1 MVLSIISILL
11 VSEPISIMRTIY
23 LTLFTFL
30 FSFFGYGQKFQIP
43 DSLQDKS
50 IDELENLSYK
60 YYPDTLK
67 YKMYSNTLL
76 AKAKQIKDS
85 LGLAKGYQLVSYYRG
100 KDFSTTLTY
109 LDSSIAVSK
118 YLNHKRFPAVSYSG
132 KGVTYREMG
141 DDYKALECFLAAAE
155 YSKKTNNIS
164 FYYLTKH
171 NIASIKEKIGEVRE
185 AISIY
190 KKVLQYE
197 DDNNI
202 KTQGHL
208 TTILSLADSYRKLS
222 FLDSAT
228 YYNRKGFLLAY
239 EKKDEILDFF
249 TFNEG
254 VNLYYKKNYKA
265 SLDSINKS
273 IPVIEKYRP
282 LIGEELFVDAY
293 THLAKLYKEFDN
305 KEKYLEYLL
314 KIDQSYKRS
323 NYAFVEM
330 REGHKMLIDY
340 YKSKDDKNKQ
350 LYYIN
355 QLLEIDSVLD
365 KRYKSINKKM
375 IKEFDIPN
383 LLSEK
388 EEIIASLEAEKSSS
402 ATQILIISS
411 LLVLSLGGAGYY
423 YYNQRRYKKRF
434 SQLLDANTQQES
446 TPIPPPKDKTG
457 ITTISPD
464 TLEQLLAHLEE
475 FEKNQ
480 KYLASNINS
489 KDLAKSFGS
498 NSSYLSLVVN
508 TYKQKTLSQYI
519 NDLRIDFV
527 VEKLQSDSKFR
538 KYTIK
543 AIAQEVGFN
552 TAEAFSKT
560 FYKKTGIY
568 PSYFIKKLE
577 E

>member
-11 VSEPISIMRTIY
+11 VDEPKPIMRTTY
-23 LTLFTFL
+23 LALFIFL

-43 DSLQDKS
+43 DSLKDKT
-50 IDELENLSYK
+50 INELENLSYE

-67 YKMYSNTLL
+67 YKIYSNTLL
-76 AKAKQIKDS
+76 AKAKELKDS

-100 KDFSTTLTY
+100 EDFPTTLAY

-118 YLNHKRFPAVSYSG
+118 NLNHKRFPAISYSV

-141 DDYKALECFLAAAE
+141 DDYKALECFLAAAK

-171 NIASIKEKIGEVRE
+171 NIASIKEEIGEVRE

-208 TTILSLADSYRKLS
+208 TTILRLADSYRKISL
-222 FLDSAT
+222 FDSAT

-254 VNLYYKKNYKA
+254 VNLFHKKNYQA

-282 LIGEELFVDAY
+282 LIGEELFIDAY
-293 THLAKLYKEFDN
+293 THLAKLYKKFDN
-305 KEKYLEYLL
+305 KEKHLEYLL

-340 YKSKDDKNKQ
+340 YKSKDDKNNQ

-355 QLLEIDSVLD
+355 QLLEIDSILD
-365 KRYKSINKKM
+365 ERYKSINKK
-375 IKEFDIPN
+375 ITKEFDIPN
-383 LLSEK
+383 LLNEK

-402 ATQILIISS
+402 ATQILVISS
-411 LLVLSLGGAGYY
+411 LLILSLGGVGYY

-434 SQLLDANTQQES
+434 LQLLDTNTPQKT
-446 TPIPPPKDKTG
+446 TPAPKDKTG

-475 FEKNQ
+475 FEKKQ

>member
-1 MVLSIISILL
+1 
-11 VSEPISIMRTIY
+11 MRAIY
-23 LTLFTFL
+23 LTLFIFL

-43 DSLQDKS
+43 DSLQDKT
-50 IDELENLSYK
+50 IDELEKLMYK
-60 YYPDTLK
+60 HYQDTIK
-67 YKMYSNTLL
+67 REIYAYTLL
-76 AKAKQIKDS
+76 AKAKQKNTP
-85 LGLAKGYQLVSYYRG
+85 LALARGYRSVVFTYRN
-100 KDFSTTLTY
+100 KFPERIAY
-109 LDSSIAVSK
+109 LDSSIAASK
-118 YLNHKRFPAVSYSG
+118 DLNDRLYPAVPYSI
-132 KGVTYREMG
+132 KGGEYRVVG
-141 DDYKALECFLAAAE
+141 DFDKSLDCYIAALK
-155 YSKKTNNIS
+155 YSKKANNMN

-171 NIASIKEKIGEVRE
+171 NIASLKKRIGEFEE
-185 AISIY
+185 AAVMFKEVID
-190 KKVLQYE
+190 YE
-197 DDNNI
+197 DKNNI
-202 KTQGHL
+202 SGIGHL
-208 TTILSLADSYRKLS
+208 ATILYLADSYRKLEYK
-222 FLDSAT
+222 DSAT
-228 YYNRKGFLLAY
+228 FYNKIGIKESL
-239 EKKDEILDFF
+239 KDSIDTYDYFVL
-249 TFNEG
+249 NEG
-254 VNLYYKKNYKA
+254 INLFYKQQYQA
-265 SLDSINKS
+265 SLDSVNKAL
-273 IPVIEKYRP
+273 IFFEDAKPRDEETLVI
-282 LIGEELFVDAY
+282 AY
-293 THLAKLYKEFDN
+293 LHLAKLYKKFDN
-305 KEKYLEYLL
+305 KEKCLDFLL
-314 KIDQSYKRS
+314 KINQSYKRS
-323 NYAFVEM
+323 NFACKEM
-330 REGHKMLIDY
+330 RESYTMLIDY
-340 YKSKDDKNKQ
+340 YKSKDNKDRQ

-355 QLLEIDSVLD
+355 ELLSVDSILD
-365 KRYKSINKKM
+365 KRYKSLNKK
-375 IKEFDIPN
+375 ITKDYDTPN
-383 LLSEK
+383 LLRDK

-411 LLVLSLGGAGYY
+411 LLVLSLGGVGYY

-446 TPIPPPKDKTG
+446 TPVPPPKDKTG
-457 ITTISPD
+457 ITTISSD
-464 TLEQLLAHLEE
+464 TLEQLLAHLEQ

-480 KYLASNINS
+480 KYLAPNINS

>member
-11 VSEPISIMRTIY
+11 VGEPISIMRATY
-23 LTLFTFL
+23 LILFIFL
-30 FSFFGYGQKFQIP
+30 FSSFGYGQKFQIP
-43 DSLQDKS
+43 DSLQNKT
-50 IDELENLSYK
+50 IDELENLSYE

-76 AKAKQIKDS
+76 AKAKELKDS

-100 KDFSTTLTY
+100 EDFPTTLAY

-118 YLNHKRFPAVSYSG
+118 NLNHKRFPAISYSVKGG
-132 KGVTYREMG
+132 KYREMG
-141 DDYKALECFLAAAE
+141 DFDKSLDCYIAALK
-155 YSKKTNNIS
+155 YSKKANNMN

-171 NIASIKEKIGEVRE
+171 NIASLKKRIGELEE
-185 AISIY
+185 AAVMFKEVID
-190 KKVLQYE
+190 YE
-197 DDNNI
+197 DKNNI
-202 KTQGHL
+202 SGIGHL
-208 TTILSLADSYRKLS
+208 ATILYLADSYRKLEYK
-222 FLDSAT
+222 DSAT
-228 YYNRKGFLLAY
+228 FYNKIGIKESL
-239 EKKDEILDFF
+239 KDSIDIYDYFVLH
-249 TFNEG
+249 EG
-254 VNLYYKKNYKA
+254 INLFYKQQYQA

-273 IPVIEKYRP
+273 LIFFEDAKPRDEETLVI
-282 LIGEELFVDAY
+282 AY
-293 THLAKLYKEFDN
+293 LHLAKLYKKFDN
-305 KEKYLEYLL
+305 KEKYLDFLL
-314 KIDQSYKRS
+314 KINQSYKRS
-323 NYAFVEM
+323 NFAYKEM
-330 REGHKMLIDY
+330 RESYTMLIDY
-340 YKSKDDKNKQ
+340 YKSINNKNEQ

-355 QLLEIDSVLD
+355 QLIKVDSLLD
-365 KRYKSINKKM
+365 KRYKSLNKK
-375 IKEFDIPN
+375 ITKDYDIPN
-383 LLSEK
+383 LLRDK

-402 ATQILIISS
+402 ATQILVISS
-411 LLVLSLGGAGYY
+411 LLILSLGGVGYY

-434 SQLLDANTQQES
+434 LQLLDTNTPQE
-446 TPIPPPKDKTG
+446 TAPAPKDKTG

-475 FEKNQ
+475 FEKQQ